1 MLLKVKSWITEMFE
15 DSHNRINP
23 HPENHK
29 WTPPKLKNQYI
40 FQEKEFCIDLR
51 VKYIQNV
58 IKVRQKEKD

>member
-1 MLLKVKSWITEMFE
+1 MFE
-15 DSHNRINP
+15 DSRNRINP